1 MEISI
6 FDFDNTLVETPYP
19 ESIEYMDQNESLD
32 ENKWTFKPQKEIN
45 RIYEDLPSSNL
56 KVLLTNRIDVVQDE
70 VVSLLEKR
78 GITFDEHMFIK
89 GRDGNRSK
97 GDRLKKLLRKY
108 PDTKKVTF
116 WDDKQKH
123 IDDMSEKSKEFNN
136 IKFNFNL
143 VKK

>member
-1 MEISI
+1 
-6 FDFDNTLVETPYP
+6 
-19 ESIEYMDQNESLD
+19 MDQDESLD
-32 ENKWTFKPQKEIN
+32 ETKWTFKPQKEIN
-45 RIYEDLPSSNL
+45 KIYEELPSSNL
-56 KVLLTNRIDVVQDE
+56 KVLLTNRIDVVQNE

-97 GDRLKKLLRKY
+97 GDRLKKLLKKY
-108 PDTKKVTF
+108 PETKKVSY

-123 IDDMSEKSKEFNN
+123 IDDMCKKSKKFEK
-136 IKFNFNL
+136 IEFNFNL

>member
-32 ENKWTFKPQKEIN
+32 ETKWTFKPQKEIN
-45 RIYEDLPSSNL
+45 KIYEELPSSNL
-56 KVLLTNRIDVVQDE
+56 KVLLTNRIDVVQNE

-97 GDRLKKLLRKY
+97 GDRLKKLLKKY
-108 PDTKKVTF
+108 PETKKVSY

-123 IDDMSEKSKEFNN
+123 IDDMCEKSKKFEE
-136 IKFNFNL
+136 IEFNFNL